1 MAISRGQS
9 RWRFATGRLQIVNSQ
24 SVGRQVS
31 KGGANLRDRRL
42 AWSSATTKDYHAR
55 VSLRSTRRRCA
66 GFSAREPARYP
77 PSTRTEIT
85 HQRATGCR
93 FDRRGEDAGAV
104 SYPVGLSPL
113 RFREARQAD
122 VGLVTA
128 VPSGTTRWRPRP
140 PTRRRPERWFS
151 IHRPRSAFPI
161 HRPRSSFPI
170 HANVT
175 AAVAMV

>member
-1 MAISRGQS
+1 MSARRGASVLDSEGQKLNQRPS
-9 RWRFATGRLQIVNSQ
+9 GSLLSAGRCPRASNPQTRTSGPYGRRGDNAPTGAARMT
-24 SVGRQVS
+24 G
-31 KGGANLRDRRL
+31 
-42 AWSSATTKDYHAR
+42 WSSTTAPDP
-55 VSLRSTRRRCA
+55 A
-66 GFSAREPARYP
+66 GHPRPEN
-77 PSTRTEIT
+77 
-85 HQRATGCR
+85 H
-93 FDRRGEDAGAV
+93 AGAI
-104 SYPVGLSPL
+104 VGATDQAGKPG
-113 RFREARQAD
+113 RFPTQSASRLYDVAEVRQAD
-122 VGLVTA
+122 VGFAGVTA